1 MKRII
6 AVLLSCVMVV
16 TGCGGSAGG
25 SGSEPNNTNTKETV
39 TETEESH
46 TEEETIEETVETV
59 AEEPTET
66 EQVVVEQ
73 ISEEP
78 EIDSEAE
85 QDIEE
90 AEKEYLSSKR
100 YSGLNDPKLLQQVE
114 DKVYSELVSEFDSE
128 DYIIENVKAV
138 YISKEYLEELD
149 YNSKANLFFGYT
161 LAELDEQFQGTRY
174 VFTLG
179 DNGETIV
186 KPFEKY
192 DDTYVKALKNVA
204 IGTGVILICV
214 TVSVATG
221 GAGLAP
227 VSMVFAASAKTAT
240 TMALSS
246 GAIGGLSAGIVEGV
260 RTKDFDKALKAAARQ
275 GSEAFKWGAIS
286 GAITG
291 GATELSAIRR
301 TANAVDDAVEYSK
314 GAVEIADDLPK
325 WRQAELRAL
334 NDSGGY
340 EQLTFFKGKRVPMST
355 KGATRPD
362 VVRSFTDHIEAVE
375 VKYYDLNDPSCL
387 NMLYRELQREIKD
400 RVLHLPPN
408 STQRIILDV
417 TDRGI
422 PYATCV
428 RVIDNIHKV
437 LSKIY
442 PNIPIEIVGA
452 I

>member
-6 AVLLSCVMVV
+6 SILLACSVV
-16 TGCGGSAGG
+16 ISGCGGTAGG
-25 SGSEPNNTNTKETV
+25 SISEHNKSNS
-39 TETEESH
+39 TETAAKTEVTLAEDIPEEIDSD
-46 TEEETIEETVETV
+46 TGESVSE
-59 AEEPTET
+59 ET
-66 EQVVVEQ
+66 EQLASGQ
-73 ISEEP
+73 ANDKSESV
-78 EIDSEAE
+78 SETN

-90 AEKEYLSSKR
+90 AEKEYLSSKS
-100 YSGLNDPKLLQQVE
+100 YTGLNDPALLQQVE
-114 DKVYSELVSEFDSE
+114 DSVYAELMSEFDSE

-149 YNSKANLFFGYT
+149 YNSTANVFFGYT

-179 DNGETIV
+179 EDGETIV
-186 KPFEKY
+186 KPFEEY
-192 DDTYVKALKNVA
+192 DDTYEKAIKNVA

-246 GAIGGLSAGIVEGV
+246 GVIGGVSAGIVEGIK
-260 RTKDFDKALKAAARQ
+260 TKDFDAALKAGARQ

-291 GATELSAIRR
+291 GATKFSAIRR

-340 EQLTFFKGKRVPMST
+340 EQLTFLNGKRVPMST

-362 VVRSFTDHIEAVE
+362 VIRSFTDHIEAVE
-375 VKYYDLNDPSCL
+375 VKYYDLNDPACV

-400 RVLHLPPN
+400 RVLHLPRN

-422 PYATCV
+422 STSTCN
-428 RVIDNIHKV
+428 VIVENIHRV
-437 LSKIY
+437 LSEIY
-442 PNIPIEIVGA
+442 PSIPVEIVGA
-452 I
+452 L